1 MRRNIIQQ
9 LHYTIMTTLKYL
21 TGYSDETLHQV
32 RQIIQEG
39 RLDKVLLERYPQ
51 IHNVRTDNAL
61 YQYIQSIKSEYL
73 GKTQTLN
80 KAGYDSKIKV
90 IQHAL
95 GQHHYISRIQGGKL
109 KTANEI
115 KIANVFRKAPEAF
128 LKMIV
133 VHELAHFKEKE
144 HNKAFYQL
152 CCYME
157 PNYYQYEF
165 DLRLYLT
172 QIELFG
178 EIY

>member
-1 MRRNIIQQ
+1 
-9 LHYTIMTTLKYL
+9 MTTLKYL
-21 TGYSDETLHQV
+21 TGYPDETVHQV
-32 RQIIQEG
+32 ELIIRAG
-39 RLDKVLLERYPQ
+39 RLGETLLKRYPQ

-61 YQYIQSIKSEYL
+61 YQYTQSIKSEYL
-73 GKTQTLN
+73 GKTQALN
-80 KAGYDSKIKV
+80 KVGYDSKIKV

-95 GQHHYISRIQGGKL
+95 GQHHYISRVQGGKL

-115 KIANVFRKAPEAF
+115 KIASVFRTAPEAF

-152 CCYME
+152 CRHME

-178 EIY
+178 DIY